1 MFQKFEN
8 ITDEI
13 LAEKAQSGDGAA
25 EEALINRYRE
35 LVKSRAHLYFIAG
48 ADNEDVMQE
57 GMIGLFKAVRGYE
70 KNKNAAFKTFANL
83 CINRQIISAIRSAS
97 RNKHIPLNVCISL
110 DEPINDN
117 EGSDAVKDIAASLA
131 EGPEELTL
139 ARDIIER
146 IVISTP
152 QFLSSFEQKVWSE
165 YLAGKNYNVI
175 ADELGKSSKSIDNAI
190 QRIKK
195 KVEKYVLG

>member
-1 MFQKFEN
+1 MFKKFEN

-13 LAEKAQSGDGAA
+13 LAEKAQNGDGAA

-97 RNKHIPLNVCISL
+97 RNKHVPLNACISL
-110 DEPINDN
+110 DEPISDN